1 MSRLYQHLVSY
12 DFNGQRRQHQ
22 LEVEL
27 ATLPAHVA
35 ALHLL
40 QLHFG
45 DAENNFIMPPSDAPT
60 EEVLAQAG
68 LLGISR
74 IGIQPL
80 D

>member
-1 MSRLYQHLVSY
+1 MSRLYQYLVSY
-12 DFNGQRRQHQ
+12 DFNGQCRQYQH
-22 LEVEL
+22 ESEL

-45 DAENNFIMPPSDAPT
+45 DAENNLIMPPLDAPP